1 MAMVHNFTSS
11 CKKAQTMKGTEF
23 FKLVNLRCFPDNE
36 RFLWATPTYSLIL
49 HYIQQSK
56 ISNQI

>member
-1 MAMVHNFTSS
+1 MVHNFSSS

-36 RFLWATPTYSLIL
+36 RFLWATPTCSLIL
-49 HYIQQSK
+49 HYIQQS
-56 ISNQI
+56 